1 LKRWRMYTGKTKHQP
16 CIQKKCLNQICI
28 QEEWNISYL
37 YREDITHV
45 YREKPQPGF
54 NVNPTSTQEK
64 GATSAMY
71 TGEAAA
77 LASDLYRENIPH
89 VYREIRSLTYKEINT
104 TPGSR
109 R

>member
-1 LKRWRMYTGKTKHQP
+1 
-16 CIQKKCLNQICI
+16 
-28 QEEWNISYL
+28 
-37 YREDITHV
+37 
-45 YREKPQPGF
+45 
-54 NVNPTSTQEK
+54 
-64 GATSAMY
+64 MY

-89 VYREIRSLTYKEINT
+89 VFREIRSLTYKEINT